1 MTLSLSRL
9 NTIVTWSKEKHGSS
23 GHTLKMARLCKNLR
37 MKNSKISALSK
48 LALRVWST
56 TLDNVSLKQEKRLKI
71 KNLNM
76 GNLTAKET
84 QTIAKAAKG
93 HYRANSCSEIVY
105 KAKARN
111 LKSGVELAFHLALL
125 H

>member
-1 MTLSLSRL
+1 M
-9 NTIVTWSKEKHGSS
+9 V
-23 GHTLKMARLCKNLR
+23 RLCKNLR

-48 LALRVWST
+48 LALRVWSK
-56 TLDNVSLKQEKRLKI
+56 TLDIVGLEQEKRLKI
-71 KNLNM
+71 KDLNL

-93 HYRANSCSEIVY
+93 HYRTNSSSEIVY